1 MAMTSAAGTGPD
13 TGAGPDLGRLP
24 QLAGRPMVT
33 DGGMETDFIFHH
45 GVDLPLFAAF
55 PLVDDPAGRSL
66 LTGYYDEYAAI
77 ARRAGA
83 GLMLESGT
91 WRANPDWGSQLG
103 YSPADL
109 ARVNRD
115 AITML
120 ARLRD
125 GYGLAD
131 VVISGMIG
139 PRGDGYSPGEEPAPD
154 EAADYHAPQV
164 EALARAGADIV
175 SAYTLTSVGEAT
187 GIVRAARA
195 AGVPVAIS
203 FTVETDGRLA
213 GGETLAEAIAAV
225 DAAASPEYFQVNC
238 AHPLHV
244 AAALAEPGGWRERIR
259 GVRYNAS
266 ARSHAELD
274 EAEDLDEGDIGLL
287 AGRHRELVPALPALA
302 IVGGCCGTDA
312 RHVSALWN

>member
-1 MAMTSAAGTGPD
+1 MAMTSVPGAAPN
-13 TGAGPDLGRLP
+13 AGRLP

-91 WRANPDWGSQLG
+91 WRANPDWGTQLG

-109 ARVNRD
+109 ARVNQD

-120 ARLRD
+120 AGQRRVLRD
-125 GYGLAD
+125 RYDLAD
-131 VVISGMIG
+131 VVISGMVG
-139 PRGDGYSPGEEPAPD
+139 PRGDGYQPGEQLTPD

-164 EALARAGADIV
+164 QALAQAGADIV

-195 AGVPVAIS
+195 AGIPVAIS
-203 FTVETDGRLA
+203 FTVETDGRLPSGQA
-213 GGETLAEAIAAV
+213 LGEAIEQV
-225 DAAASPEYFQVNC
+225 DAETDRSAAFFMINC
-238 AHPLHV
+238 AHPTHFEHV
-244 AAALAEPGGWRERIR
+244 LADGAPWVARLGGLRA
-259 GVRYNAS
+259 NAS
-266 ARSHAELD
+266 TKSHAELD
-274 EAEDLDEGDIGLL
+274 ESEELDEGD
-287 AGRHRELVPALPALA
+287 PA
-302 IVGGCCGTDA
+302 
-312 RHVSALWN
+312 

>member
-1 MAMTSAAGTGPD
+1 
-13 TGAGPDLGRLP
+13 
-24 QLAGRPMVT
+24 MVT

-45 GVDLPLFAAF
+45 GVGLPLFAAF

-91 WRANPDWGSQLG
+91 WRANPDWGARLG
-103 YSPADL
+103 YSP
-109 ARVNRD
+109 
-115 AITML
+115 
-120 ARLRD
+120 
-125 GYGLAD
+125 
-131 VVISGMIG
+131 
-139 PRGDGYSPGEEPAPD
+139 
-154 EAADYHAPQV
+154 ADYHAPQV

-213 GGETLAEAIAAV
+213 GGETLAGAIAAV

>member
-1 MAMTSAAGTGPD
+1 MVTVNSVPEA
-13 TGAGPDLGRLP
+13 GRLP

-55 PLVDDPAGRSL
+55 PLLDDPAGRSL
-66 LTGYYDEYAAI
+66 LAGYYDEYAAI

-83 GLMLESGT
+83 GLMLESAT

-115 AITML
+115 AISML
-120 ARLRD
+120 AGLRD
-125 GYGLAD
+125 RYGLAD
-131 VVISGMIG
+131 VVISGMVG
-139 PRGDGYSPGEEPAPD
+139 PRGDGYRPGEQPAPD
-154 EAADYHAPQV
+154 EAARYHAPQV
-164 EALARAGADIV
+164 EALAEAGADIV
-175 SAYTLTSVGEAT
+175 SAYTLTSVGEAI

-203 FTVETDGRLA
+203 FTTETDGRLP
-213 GGETLAEAIAAV
+213 GGETLAQAIDAV

-238 AHPLHV
+238 AHPVHV
-244 AAALAEPGGWRERIR
+244 AAALAEPGGWRERIG

-266 ARSHAELD
+266 TRSHAELD
-274 EAEDLDEGDIGLL
+274 EAGDLDEGDIGLL
-287 AGRHRELVPALPALA
+287 AGEHRRVAAALPSLA

-312 RHVSALWN
+312 RHVSALWG